1 VGNLLDF
8 LEKTFNGGS
17 DFNAPVQLCLDRL
30 AGAAWANSDILLV
43 SDGELRQPGPDVMR
57 KLAGA
62 KDKLA
67 LRVHGLIVGSPEVK
81 RADPA
86 VLRGL
91 CSHTLPSGKR
101 ELLVHEFSSWASVA
115 ADRALAFDWDDA
127 AGAAA
132 RRAAGLRLEK
142 MRAAEIKRRRM
153 AARGAG
159 PLSEA
164 ERKALR
170 MPSKDASSFD
180 AAR

>member
-1 VGNLLDF
+1 
-8 LEKTFNGGS
+8 
-17 DFNAPVQLCLDRL
+17 
-30 AGAAWANSDILLV
+30 
-43 SDGELRQPGPDVMR
+43 
-57 KLAGA
+57 
-62 KDKLA
+62 
-67 LRVHGLIVGSPEVK
+67 
-81 RADPA
+81 
-86 VLRGL
+86 
-91 CSHTLPSGKR
+91 
-101 ELLVHEFSSWASVA
+101 VHEFSSWASVA